1 MKEGC
6 KTCHN
11 VSSDAEVGSRTG
23 DDKMRKPDFSLRG
36 KIALI
41 TGGGRIIGK
50 AATLGF
56 AKASADVIVA
66 SRKLSG
72 LNSIYE

>member
-1 MKEGC
+1 
-6 KTCHN
+6 
-11 VSSDAEVGSRTG
+11 
-23 DDKMRKPDFSLRG
+23 MRKPGFSLKG

-50 AATLGF
+50 AAALGF

-66 SRKLSG
+66 SRKLSD
-72 LNSIYE
+72 LEEMADEIR